1 MTMSL
6 CEDRVRV
13 RLLVCCMLYAKCSM
27 WLPESEL
34 YSVLPCLIPYYCTVT
49 TEIRVRVLEFL
60 FLLDADTHKQTQT
73 EREREGEDV
82 FKHRQANT
90 VLSLAVDTQEDI

>member
-1 MTMSL
+1 MQILTN
-6 CEDRVRV
+6 
-13 RLLVCCMLYAKCSM
+13 K
-27 WLPESEL
+27 
-34 YSVLPCLIPYYCTVT
+34 
-49 TEIRVRVLEFL
+49 
-60 FLLDADTHKQTQT
+60 HKQR